1 MYFPLWL
8 SIFLSIN
15 AVLSVVISVAWL
27 CRKKRRS
34 LNVCQSDQ
42 DASAKTKKSELK
54 NEGTFTANILRN
66 FENATGKSEQDL
78 LDTTSN
84 DGSKR
89 FEDSVLFIE
98 VDKQILKYHKED
110 MRSCR
115 STESLNTFYSVQPR
129 SGSMGRRCSFVSIIS
144 ENI

>member
-89 FEDSVLFIE
+89 FCERGL
-98 VDKQILKYHKED
+98 
-110 MRSCR
+110 
-115 STESLNTFYSVQPR
+115 
-129 SGSMGRRCSFVSIIS
+129 
-144 ENI
+144 